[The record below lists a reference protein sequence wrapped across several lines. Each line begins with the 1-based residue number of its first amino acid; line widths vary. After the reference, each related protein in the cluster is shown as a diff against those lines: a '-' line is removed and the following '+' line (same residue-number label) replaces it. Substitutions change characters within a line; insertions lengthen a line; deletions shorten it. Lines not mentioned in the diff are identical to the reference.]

1 MAHEYVKWT
10 AADKAAMQ
18 QFADRAALDCDDIKV
33 KEQIR
38 KTILNNRFILHA
50 LHNTEL
56 EESEADPDEY
66 YLNNILPYYLIKPTQ
81 SAVKN
86 FICYT
91 VDYDEL
97 ERYNSCMKL
106 LTITFVILCEQKN
119 IIDEET
125 MVPRHDLLA
134 ALLYDQFNWTQCLGP
149 KIHLIEDKESVV
161 DTDYACRTLVFQQ
174 HTDNNLVKSRNVNG
188 EYKPILS
195 NKVMVFPSEKE

>member
-125 MVPRHDLLA
+125 MVPRHDLIA
-134 ALLYDQFNWTQCLGP
+134 ALLYDQFNWMQCLGP

-188 EYKPILS
+188 EYKPILA